1 MNWFKKTIA
10 AVLALL
16 TIFGTTITTPIIA
29 EDTAGTG
36 TQTTETAVSSVI
48 QGSYEYNGVTVD
60 VNAPEGAFPA
70 GTTLSI
76 VPVVNSSIDQ
86 AVAGALEDTKQLN
99 GTVAF
104 NISFFDSNGNE
115 LQPAAGYQ
123 VDIKFGVSQNSTAVT
138 DSTDAIQV
146 FHMDTA
152 AGAAEAVSSEVAVS
166 GSGKTDIQVEAKSFS
181 IYVVGTSEPKTLTFH
196 FYDVNNQLIAADTQI
211 VKSNEIVS
219 EPAVPETAGLKFT
232 GWFKT
237 GSSTPYVFGSVGTIS
252 ATATV
257 DLYAKYSSEYHVY
270 YENQNGEII
279 YTQNYADGEVLDYSG
294 ITLTVENDQALT
306 GWYISDPS
314 VPAVNG
320 SPVTS
325 DMILKPIISTGTWL
339 TFDTNTAGGGSY
351 IEPEFVGPS
360 DVTAAPAS
368 PTRIGYD
375 FAGWYTSSSNSTQF
389 TFGNPLASS
398 TTIYAKWTAKKVNY
412 SVIIWKQKIT
422 DAKNAANANKTYDY
436 GTTYVRSAEIGSAV
450 SPTAQ
455 DKALSYT
462 GFSYNA
468 ALTTVSA
475 TVAADGTTI
484 LNVYY
489 DRNLITVNF
498 YIKTTPNSD
507 WSIFKT
513 FTGLYGSTLASNE
526 YTWPTGY
533 DWYYGT
539 IHLTFLD
546 AFIPPKAGTTLNLY
560 GQSTSSGSVVE
571 HYKQNLDGT
580 YPSTPTNSTA
590 TAGGTFNF
598 TNKYNGFTLSQYSL
612 DSGVTWYN
620 ASVNGS
626 TGYSKT
632 LMIRYTRNSYTLT
645 FHNVNADVQ
654 SASVLYEGSLASYSS
669 YIPSLPAGYE
679 SYYTFAGW
687 YIDEAC
693 TQSFNF
699 ASTVM
704 PANNLILY
712 AKWVAPTFT
721 VTFYNGQSVY
731 QTVSNIAP
739 KSTISAITPPTDS
752 IKDFAGWVKEDGTP
766 FSFSQKIEANLN
778 IYATWMGGTTYTITY
793 AAGTGSGT
801 VPVDAAGYSEDAQ
814 AKVLSG
820 AGLSAPTGKVF
831 VGWLS
836 SEDDKIYYP
845 GSMIT
850 MGTEAITLT
859 AQWANAA
866 ATTSLIY
873 DYNGGLDADNASS
886 STVYVSLENSQVTVI
901 GITGITRSDY
911 VFTGWN
917 TKADGTGTAV
927 SAGQHIQIDNAAQ
940 YTVDQN
946 ILYAQW
952 QQITHLIITGSDVSL
967 TYNGSEQTNSVI
979 AVSGLPSGY
988 TYAGITVVPAKGT
1001 DASTTKYTGSINYSG
1016 IIIYN
1021 SNMVDVT
1028 KFFKVDSAAA
1038 PTLTITKRTV
1048 TLKSADLSKA
1058 YDGTALVNGQTSLA
1072 EEIGWVTGQGAVY
1085 HFTGSQLFAGESSN
1099 SFTYTLNTNT
1109 KDINYN
1115 ILQTAGKLTVTQA
1128 SIAITITAGSRS
1140 KPYDGTALTT
1150 SDYTRTGALAS
1161 NDVLESVVIAGS
1173 QTNAGSSSNTASGA
1187 VIRHGTEDVTANYA
1201 ITYTAGTLTVTPA
1214 AVELTANSGTKAY
1227 DGTALLPSG
1236 YTITSGAF
1244 VTGQGLSAV
1253 EISGSQLFVGSS
1265 SSHITGH
1272 TLAEGTDAAN
1282 YTITYKDGQLTV
1294 TQAQIALTITADSS
1308 SKIYD
1313 GTALTDS
1320 GYTSTGTLAA
1330 HDILSSVAVAGTQTD
1345 AGSSANTPSGAVIM
1359 HDSVNVTANYAI
1371 TYTAGTLT
1379 VTPAAVELTAASAE
1393 KVYDGLEL
1401 TANHYS
1407 ISSGSFVSGEGLAD
1421 VNVSGSQLYKG
1432 SSSNIITGHTLA
1444 TGTKAQNYTI
1454 SYQPGTLTVNQA
1466 SIQITITAGSGNK
1479 IYDGTALTSSDYTR
1493 TGSLAHGDEIASVSF
1508 AGSQI
1513 NVGISDNVASAA
1525 EIKHGTVIVT
1535 ENYVITY
1542 AKGSL
1547 EVARASLTVTTP
1559 DASMV
1564 YNGTPLTKD
1573 GTISGF
1579 VNQET
1584 ATFTTTGSQR
1594 AVGSSPNTYSLNW
1607 NGSADPA
1614 NYTIKE
1620 SIGTL
1625 TVTENTEQIV
1635 VTTTGG
1641 SFTYDGKPHGATVSV
1656 STLPTGYSLET
1667 AASNASATNV
1677 TAAAVT
1683 ATCDT
1688 LVIRNAEGDD
1698 VTSKLNIQKID
1709 GTIAITPAPLNVVT
1723 TSASKIFNNLALTA
1737 PGTITGMVE
1746 GETYT
1751 FTVTGSQTAVG
1762 SSANTYTLE
1771 WNGTALKSNY
1781 TVTESIGTLAVTASN
1796 ENAVLTS
1803 SYSGLYDGLAHTITA
1818 SAAVEGSTLYYTTQ
1832 LPLTGNPG
1840 DGTDTRIWSTDLPTW
1855 INATAVQTV
1864 YVKAVAPNYSDA
1876 YGQATVTIN
1885 QRAVTLTSGT
1895 STKVYDGT
1903 ALTNSTVTIG
1913 GDGFITGEG
1922 AAYIITGTQTE
1933 AGSSANAFTYVLNE
1947 NTNAV
1952 NYTMTAVPGTL
1963 TVTARPDTPITP
1975 DRPETPSTPERPST
1989 PNTSDQSNVP
1999 LAAGIL
2005 AFSILLAGLALIFR
2019 KKYFE

>member
-10 AVLALL
+10 TVLALL
-16 TIFGTTITTPIIA
+16 TIFGTSITTPIIA
-29 EDTAGTG
+29 EDNAGTG

-76 VPVVNSSIDQ
+76 VPVVSSSIDQ

-146 FHMDTA
+146 FHMETA

-166 GSGKTDIQVEAKSFS
+166 GSGKTDINVEAKSFS
-181 IYVVGTSEPKTLTFH
+181 IYVVGTTEPKTLTFN
-196 FYDVNNQLIAADTQI
+196 FYDVNNQLITADTQI

-219 EPAVPETAGLKFT
+219 EPAVPEEAGLKFN
-232 GWFKT
+232 GWFT
-237 GSSTPYVFGSVGTIS
+237 AGSSTPYVFGSVGTIS

-270 YENQNGEII
+270 YENQSGEII
-279 YTQNYADGEVLDYSG
+279 YTQNYAEGETLDYSG

-375 FAGWYTSSSNSTQF
+375 FAGWYTSSSYSTEF
-389 TFGNPLASS
+389 TFGSALASS
-398 TTIYAKWTAKKVNY
+398 TTIYAKWTAKKVSY

-422 DAKNAANANKTYDY
+422 DAKNAANADKTYDY
-436 GTTYVRSAEIGSAV
+436 GTTYVRSAAIGSTV
-450 SPTAQ
+450 YPTAQ

-498 YIKTTPNSD
+498 YIKATPNSD

-546 AFIPPKAGTTLNLY
+546 AFIPPEAGTTLNLY

-580 YPSTPTNSTA
+580 YPSTPANSTA
-590 TAGGTFNF
+590 TAGGIFHF

-612 DSGVTWYN
+612 DSGETWNN
-620 ASVNGS
+620 AAVNGS
-626 TGYSKT
+626 TGYSGT

-654 SASVLYEGSLASYSS
+654 TVSVLYEGSLASYSS
-669 YIPSLPAGYE
+669 YIPTLPAGYE

-752 IKDFAGWVKEDGTP
+752 VKDFAGWVKEDGTP
-766 FSFSQKIEANLN
+766 FSFSQKIEANMN
-778 IYATWMGGTTYTITY
+778 VYATWMGDTTYTITY
-793 AAGTGSGT
+793 VAGAGSGT

-927 SAGQHIQIDNAAQ
+927 SVGQHIQIDNAAQ

-1021 SNMVDVT
+1021 SDKVDVT
-1028 KFFKVDSAAA
+1028 KFFTVDSAAA

-1058 YDGTALVNGQTSLA
+1058 YDGIALVNGQTPLA
-1072 EEIGWVTGQGAVY
+1072 EETGWVTGQGAVY

-1128 SIAITITAGSRS
+1128 SIAITITAASRS
-1140 KPYDGTALTT
+1140 KAYDGTALTT

-1253 EISGSQLFVGSS
+1253 EISGSQLFVGFSP
-1265 SSHITGH
+1265 SHITGH

-1294 TQAQIALTITADSS
+1294 TQAQIAMTITADSS
-1308 SKIYD
+1308 SKVYD
-1313 GTALTDS
+1313 GTALTNS

-1371 TYTAGTLT
+1371 TYLKGTLE
-1379 VTPAAVELTAASAE
+1379 VSKAA
-1393 KVYDGLEL
+1393 
-1401 TANHYS
+1401 
-1407 ISSGSFVSGEGLAD
+1407 
-1421 VNVSGSQLYKG
+1421 
-1432 SSSNIITGHTLA
+1432 
-1444 TGTKAQNYTI
+1444 
-1454 SYQPGTLTVNQA
+1454 
-1466 SIQITITAGSGNK
+1466 
-1479 IYDGTALTSSDYTR
+1479 
-1493 TGSLAHGDEIASVSF
+1493 
-1508 AGSQI
+1508 
-1513 NVGISDNVASAA
+1513 
-1525 EIKHGTVIVT
+1525 
-1535 ENYVITY
+1535 
-1542 AKGSL
+1542 
-1547 EVARASLTVTTP
+1547 LTVTTP

-1564 YNGTPLTKD
+1564 YNGSPLTKD

-1625 TVTENTEQIV
+1625 TVNENTEQIV

-1667 AASNASATNV
+1667 AASSASATNV

-1723 TSASKIFNNLALTA
+1723 TSASKVFNNSALTA
-1737 PGTITGMVE
+1737 PGSITGMVE

-1771 WNGTALKSNY
+1771 WNGTARKSNY
-1781 TVTESIGTLAVTASN
+1781 TITESIGTLAVTASN
-1796 ENAVLTS
+1796 ENAVLAS
-1803 SYSGLYDGLAHTITA
+1803 SYSGLYDGLVHTITA

-1832 LPLTGNPG
+1832 LPSTGNPG

-1855 INATAVQTV
+1855 INATASQTV

-1895 STKVYDGT
+1895 SSKVYDGT
-1903 ALTNSTVTIG
+1903 ALTNSTVTAG

-1947 NTNAV
+1947 NTNTV
-1952 NYTMTAVPGTL
+1952 NYTITAVPGTL

-1999 LAAGIL
+1999 FAAGTMV
-2005 AFSILLAGLALIFR
+2005 FSLLLAGLALIFR
-2019 KKYFE
+2019 KKYFES